1 MQAIIVSAEETAESS
16 VHQSLVTRGHQVTLC
31 RNSEETIKVYDNAAP
46 CLVVLNG
53 VNPRDVKEGLQ
64 LCRKLRQRPKG
75 ARSVILVLL
84 APEQLSDPQVVLD
97 AGADD
102 YLFKPVEPRLLEA
115 RLSVAEQRM
124 RDYLERSRLEEMAQ
138 WLPKALKTMQIGVTI
153 TNPQGVILYTNPSE
167 AEMHGLSVH
176 ELLGK
181 DVRQL
186 APTNRW
192 KPMTLEQLRRM
203 SRWKRKSVNVRKDG
217 SHFPVQLMSDVIT
230 DTAGTPVALVT
241 SSEDITERELALR
254 RGAAQYGVTRV
265 LAESASLTAAAPLLL
280 RVLCEGLDWEV
291 GNFLIIDSGA
301 DTLRSLCV
309 RQLPSMEVDAFTKAS
324 REMTFRRGE
333 GVPGAV
339 WASAAPIF
347 LPEIGEQQDSGRYE
361 TAVRA
366 GLRAVCAF
374 PIVSENQ
381 VLGVLEFFSRSQ
393 RSADNQLLE
402 ALADMTSQIA
412 QFIHRKQAEDKL
424 RESEERYSLAIRG
437 ANDGIWDWDLK
448 TQEIYYSPRWKS
460 MLSFDEDQIGISSDE
475 WLSRVHPDDLERLK
489 GKIAAHLEGA
499 VPQLEDEHRML
510 TRDGTYRWMLSRGVA
525 VRGPDGKAYRMA
537 GSQTDVMDR
546 RSYDVLT
553 GLPNRALFV
562 DRLNYIVRRASRGH
576 QHLYAV
582 LFLDIDRFKSINDSC
597 GHWVGDQLLIA
608 VGERLEACVRPGD
621 TVARFGGD
629 EFAILLDRVMELSVA
644 IGVADRIQTALQASF
659 NLKGNEVFISVSIG
673 IAISVEGSGR
683 GEDLLRDADTAMY
696 RAKGLGKGRHEVFD
710 NAMRD
715 RALVLSQTETDL
727 RRAIERNEFQIY
739 YQPIMSLSSGRIA
752 GFEALVRWCHPQRG
766 VLCPAEFIP
775 IAEETGM
782 IVAIDQWVLDGACRQ
797 LKIWQDK
804 IPEDYPLTVS
814 VNLSS
819 RHFMRTDLVERV
831 ERIMQKTGLNPGSL
845 KLEVTETA
853 IMERAEPVT
862 TTMAALVEL
871 GVRLHIDDFGT
882 GYSSLSYLQ
891 RFPFEALKIDRS
903 FVATM
908 GTRDKSLVIVRAM
921 ILLAHQLGMAVI
933 AEGVETEQ
941 QLAQLKAL
949 DCDMAQGYFYSKP
962 LESEKA
968 SGLIASVLMH

>member
-1 MQAIIVSAEETAESS
+1 MQALIVSAEQTADSAL
-16 VHQSLVTRGHQVTLC
+16 HRSLVTRGHQVTLC
-31 RNSEETIKVYDNAAP
+31 RNNKETIEAHDNAAP

-53 VNPRDVKEGLQ
+53 VNPRDVNEGLQ

-75 ARSVILVLL
+75 ERSVILVLL
-84 APEQLSDPQVVLD
+84 APEQLSDPQAVLD

-102 YLFKPVEPRLLEA
+102 YLFKPVEPKLLEA

-124 RDYLERSRLEEMAQ
+124 RDYVERSRLEEMAQ

-153 TNPQGVILYTNPSE
+153 TNPQGIVLYTNPSE

-217 SHFPVQLMSDVIT
+217 SLFPVQLMSDVIT

-241 SSEDITERELALR
+241 SSEDITERELAQR
-254 RGAAQYGVTRV
+254 RSAAQYGVTRV
-265 LAESASLTAAAPLLL
+265 LADSASLNAAAPLLL

-291 GNFLIIDSGA
+291 GNFLIVDSGT

-309 RQLPSMEVDAFTKAS
+309 RQLPSMEVDAFAKVS
-324 REMTFRRGE
+324 RETTFRRGE
-333 GVPGAV
+333 GVPGGV

-347 LPEIGEQQDSGRYE
+347 LPQLVKQQSCGRDE
-361 TAVRA
+361 EALRA

-374 PIVSENQ
+374 PIVSDNQ
-381 VLGVLEFFSRSQ
+381 ILGVLEFFSRLP
-393 RSADNQLLE
+393 RSADNHLLE
-402 ALADMTSQIA
+402 ALADTTSQIA
-412 QFIHRKQAEDKL
+412 QFIQRKRAEDKL
-424 RESEERYSLAIRG
+424 RDSEERYSLAIRG

-460 MLSFDEDQIGISSDE
+460 MLSFDEDQIGISADE
-475 WLSRVHPDDLERLK
+475 WLSRVHPDDLDRLK

-629 EFAILLDRVMELSVA
+629 EFAILLDRVLELSVA
-644 IGVADRIQTALQASF
+644 IGVADRIQTALQAPF
-659 NLKGNEVFISVSIG
+659 NLKENEVFISVSIG

-739 YQPIMSLSSGRIA
+739 YQPIMSLNSGRIA
-752 GFEALVRWCHPQRG
+752 GFEALVRWNHPQRG
-766 VLCPAEFIP
+766 ILSPAEFIP

-819 RHFMRTDLVERV
+819 RHFMRADLVDRV
-831 ERIMQKTGLNPGSL
+831 ERITQKTGLDPGSL